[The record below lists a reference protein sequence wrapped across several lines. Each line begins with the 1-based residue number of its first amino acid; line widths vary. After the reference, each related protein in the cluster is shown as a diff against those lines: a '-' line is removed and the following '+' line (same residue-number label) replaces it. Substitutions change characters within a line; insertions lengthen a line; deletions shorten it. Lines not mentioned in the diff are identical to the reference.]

1 MLSCHDTSFQSD
13 CHQECV
19 TEQQPARLRFHHS
32 SPKSSFWGNDI
43 ILYIRSSLWH
53 IQWINFKQKN
63 LDRHRP
69 LGTTWAHLEAQ
80 FVFQFILS
88 FELCEA
94 CVRAAA
100 RFTVAVSTVSPL
112 ISPSLCLYAF
122 LCVELAK
129 QAHLLRTIHS
139 SLLSPHAAM
148 ATVYDRQKNKSALS
162 ELQSTWTLRS
172 MNALLLR
179 GRWGVVIWR
188 RSQWGE
194 WEIEAEVWVRWH
206 HLDYFSHFFCH
217 ARLMI
222 HERKCVRSLWWMWR
236 GVQLC
241 FVLTEPWLIRPIDP
255 HFLPEINICSRNG
268 TRLRMSCTERR
279 WGKAG
284 LWTDINTCYNCS
296 PCIMYDLIF
305 HHKLINI

>member
-1 MLSCHDTSFQSD
+1 MLSCHDTSFQSN

-19 TEQQPARLRFHHS
+19 TVQQPARLRFHHS
-32 SPKSSFWGNDI
+32 SPKSSFRGNDI
-43 ILYIRSSLWH
+43 ILYVRSSLWH
-53 IQWINFKQKN
+53 IQRINLKQKN

-69 LGTTWAHLEAQ
+69 LGMTWAHLEAQ
-80 FVFQFILS
+80 FAFQFILS
-88 FELCEA
+88 FKLCEA

-129 QAHLLRTIHS
+129 QAHRLRTIHS

-148 ATVYDRQKNKSALS
+148 ATAYDRQKNKSVLS

-172 MNALLLR
+172 MSTFLLR

-194 WEIEAEVWVRWH
+194 REIEA
-206 HLDYFSHFFCH
+206 
-217 ARLMI
+217 
-222 HERKCVRSLWWMWR
+222 R
-236 GVQLC
+236 GLGQVAS
-241 FVLTEPWLIRPIDP
+241 F
-255 HFLPEINICSRNG
+255 
-268 TRLRMSCTERR
+268 
-279 WGKAG
+279 G
-284 LWTDINTCYNCS
+284 L
-296 PCIMYDLIF
+296 F
-305 HHKLINI
+305 